1 MKISHEVPRCLLA
14 TSPEFNDYD
23 YCLPHLMDE
32 DEEYRQY
39 FYDAKAK
46 GRYIVM
52 DNSLH
57 ELGHAYDHDRLFYWM
72 NEIKPNE
79 FIVPDVW
86 MDKTATLV
94 NAKYWKQY
102 KYPKETTAVAVVQ
115 AKSYGEA
122 VECYTILRDLKYRKI
137 AFSYGA
143 DWYADLINIPNKTLA
158 KSIGRIYTIS
168 KMYEDKIITSKDRV
182 HLLGCSTPQEFGW
195 YGSFPFI
202 ESIDTSNP
210 VMAALEGIRYTEQGL
225 TIKPTANMNTHFNI
239 DFKDV
244 NYEDVIYNTKMFRK
258 INGFKLK

>member
-1 MKISHEVPRCLLA
+1 MISHEVPRCLLTA
-14 TSPEFNDYD
+14 SDEFNDYS

-32 DEEYRQY
+32 DEQYRQY
-39 FYDAKAK
+39 FYDAKAN

-86 MDKTATLV
+86 MDKTTTLV

-102 KYPKETTAVAVVQ
+102 KYPKETTPVAVVQ

-143 DWYADLINIPNKTLA
+143 DWYADLIN
-158 KSIGRIYTIS
+158 S
-168 KMYEDKIITSKDRV
+168 
-182 HLLGCSTPQEFGW
+182 
-195 YGSFPFI
+195 
-202 ESIDTSNP
+202 
-210 VMAALEGIRYTEQGL
+210 
-225 TIKPTANMNTHFNI
+225 
-239 DFKDV
+239 
-244 NYEDVIYNTKMFRK
+244 EDVLQGNFLNEVLKGLNKELPSQYQIPQGTVNSVITGEQSK
-258 INGFKLK
+258 ICN